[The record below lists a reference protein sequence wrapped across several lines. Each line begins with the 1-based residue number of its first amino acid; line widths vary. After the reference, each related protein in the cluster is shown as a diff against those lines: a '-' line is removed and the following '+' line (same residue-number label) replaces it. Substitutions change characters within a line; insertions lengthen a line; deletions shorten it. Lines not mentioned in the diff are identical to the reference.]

1 MNKMKNIT
9 KILAVLGLVILTSCD
24 FFLQKPDTTGTVDR
38 DTVFGSKKN
47 AEAALMSCYGN
58 ALIHG
63 LPGGLGFGHGT
74 LGAISGEVN
83 KGASWHGTYVIAQQG
98 LNANGV
104 GKDVPSGSS
113 SAGSENFS
121 KNWTAI
127 RQCFIVKE
135 NIDRVPDMSDDEK
148 AVIKAEAT
156 ALIAFRYMGMFY
168 RYGGVPKV
176 TKSFDLPDEEGVSAG
191 RESLENTLQ
200 YILDLCDEALAVLPA
215 KWDVANTGRMTQ
227 GAVLAIKAKALM
239 FAARPLF
246 NSATP
251 YLDNGAN
258 NNLICF
264 GNYDKER
271 WQMAID
277 ANEDV
282 LEWASANG
290 VKLINTGGSA
300 GKPNANAFVDY
311 ATATSTPANS
321 EVILALKNNSTEQS
335 YNTGIFHYYNYSP
348 YYSFDRFD
356 TGESGLLSNHI
367 RNYYKNDGTEMSWP
381 TYLVDVAPRQ
391 GAEWLENV
399 ANIEPRALADIK
411 FAGHDAMNNAGDT
424 KWSSLGWG
432 RGGFDGKIGMG
443 DAFPNSVGGS
453 DKGQLSGEMTKF
465 YYKAGSRVWFE
476 YPIFRLAETYLNL
489 AEAYNE
495 VGNSAKALENLN
507 IIHNRAGLPSIT
519 ETDQAKLRQIIQR
532 EKFIEMF
539 MENHK
544 YFDVKHWKRDDIAD
558 GLLAGSMRAFTF
570 NIKAGA
576 TWPYDKSKIDTWW
589 ETEYYVAFWSPQ
601 MYLEP
606 FPQIEVNKG
615 TITQNPGY

>member
-9 KILAVLGLVILTSCD
+9 KILAVLGLLALTSCD
-24 FFLQKPDTTGTVDR
+24 FFLQKPDTTGTVDLEA
-38 DTVFGSKKN
+38 VFGSKKN

-63 LPGGLGFGHGT
+63 LPGGLGYGHGT

-98 LNANGV
+98 LSANGV
-104 GKDVPSGSS
+104 GSDKPSGST
-113 SAGSENFS
+113 SAGSENYS
-121 KNWTAI
+121 KNWSVI

-135 NIDRVPDMSDDEK
+135 NIDQVPDLSDDEK
-148 AVIKAEAT
+148 AVIKAEVT
-156 ALIAFRYMGMFY
+156 ALIAYRYMGMFY
-168 RYGGVPKV
+168 RFGGVPKV
-176 TKSFDLPDEEGVSAG
+176 TKSFDTPDEEGLSVG
-191 RESLENTLQ
+191 RETLESTLQ
-200 YILDLCDEALAVLPA
+200 YILDLCDEAYAVLPA
-215 KWDVANTGRMTQ
+215 KWDAANTGRMTQ
-227 GAVLAIKAKALM
+227 GAVLAIKARTLM
-239 FAARPLF
+239 YAARPLF
-246 NSATP
+246 NTATP
-251 YLDNGAN
+251 YLDNGEN

-264 GNYDKER
+264 GNEDKER
-271 WQMAID
+271 WKDAID
-277 ANEDV
+277 ANEAV
-282 LEWASANG
+282 LEWAKNNG
-290 VKLINTGGSA
+290 VKIINTGGEA
-300 GKPNANAFVDY
+300 GKANANAFVDY

-335 YNTGIFHYYNYSP
+335 YSTGVFHYYNYSP

-381 TYLVDVAPRQ
+381 TLGDAAPRS
-391 GAEWLENV
+391 GSDWLENV

-424 KWSSLGWG
+424 KWSNLGWG

-443 DAFPNSVGGS
+443 DSFPNSVGGS

-476 YPIFRLAETYLNL
+476 FPLFRLAETYLNL

-495 VGNSAKALENLN
+495 YGNPTKALECLN
-507 IIHNRAGLPSIT
+507 VIHNRAGLPSIT
-519 ETDQAKLRQIIQR
+519 ETDQAKLRAIIQR
-532 EKFIEMF
+532 EKLIEMF
-539 MENHK
+539 AENHK
-544 YFDVKHWKRDDIAD
+544 YFDVKHWKRSDIAD
-558 GLLAGSMRAFTF
+558 GLMGGSMRGFTF

-576 TWPYDKSKIDTWW
+576 TWPYDKSKIDTYW
-589 ETEYYVAFWSPQ
+589 EAEYYVAFWSPI

-606 FPQIEVNKG
+606 FPQTEVNKG

>member
-9 KILAVLGLVILTSCD
+9 KILAVLGLLALTSCD

-38 DTVFGSKKN
+38 DAVFGSKKN

-63 LPGGLGFGHGT
+63 LPGGLGYGHGT

-98 LNANGV
+98 LSANGV
-104 GKDVPSGSS
+104 GSDIPSGSS

-121 KNWTAI
+121 KNWAVI

-135 NIDRVPDMSDDEK
+135 NIDMVPDLTEDEK
-148 AVIKAEAT
+148 NVIKAEVT
-156 ALIAFRYMGMFY
+156 ALIAYRYMGMFY

-176 TKSFDLPDEEGVSAG
+176 EKSFEATDDLSAG
-191 RESLENTLQ
+191 RETLESTLQ

-215 KWDVANTGRMTQ
+215 KWDAANTGRMNQ
-227 GAVLAIKAKALM
+227 GAVLAIKARTLM
-239 FAARPLF
+239 YAARPLF
-246 NSATP
+246 NSAEP
-251 YLDNGAN
+251 YLSMSNPEN

-264 GNYDKER
+264 GNADKER
-271 WQMAID
+271 WKDAIE
-277 ANEDV
+277 ANEAV
-282 LEWASANG
+282 LTWASANG
-290 VKLINTGGSA
+290 VKLINTGN
-300 GKPNANAFVDY
+300 PFVDY

-335 YNTGIFHYYNYSP
+335 YNTSIFHYYNYSP

-356 TGESGLLSNHI
+356 TGESGILSNHI

-381 TYLVDVAPRQ
+381 TYKVDAAPRQ
-391 GAEWLENV
+391 GADWIQNI
-399 ANIEPRALADIK
+399 ADIEPRALADIK

-432 RGGFDGKIGMG
+432 RGGYDGKIGMG
-443 DAFPNSVGGS
+443 DSFPNSVGGS
-453 DKGQLSGEMTKF
+453 DKGQLSGELTKF
-465 YYKAGSRVWFE
+465 YYKAGSRIWFE
-476 YPIFRLAETYLNL
+476 FPLFRLAETYLNL

-495 VGNSAKALENLN
+495 YGNTAKALENLN
-507 IIHNRAGLPSIT
+507 KIHNRAGLPSIT

-539 MENHK
+539 AENHK
-544 YFDVKHWKRDDIAD
+544 YFDVKHWKRSDID
-558 GLLAGSMRAFTF
+558 QGLMAGSMRAFTF

-589 ETEYYVAFWSPQ
+589 ETEYYVAFWSPV

-606 FPQIEVNKG
+606 FPQTEVNKG